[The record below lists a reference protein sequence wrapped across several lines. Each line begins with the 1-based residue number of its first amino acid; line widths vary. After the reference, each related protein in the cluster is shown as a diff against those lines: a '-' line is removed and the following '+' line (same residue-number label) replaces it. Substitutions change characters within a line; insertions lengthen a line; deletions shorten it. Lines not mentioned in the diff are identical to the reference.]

1 MKVSCGTDIVNI
13 ERIKKAIEKH
23 NEKFLTTVYTKQEV
37 EYCEKHENTK
47 YQHYAARFAAKEAF
61 FKATSNI
68 SSENYVDWN
77 NIEVIN
83 GKNGRPELNFKTI
96 DNIEI
101 QSIDLSLSHTDEYA
115 IATVVILYNE
125 SL

>member
-13 ERIKKAIEKH
+13 ERIEKAIEKH
-23 NEKFLTTVYTKQEV
+23 NDRFLNSVYTKQEV
-37 EYCEKHENTK
+37 EYCEKHTKTK

-68 SSENYVDWN
+68 SSEKSVDWT

-83 GKNGRPELNFKTI
+83 DENGRPELKFKEI
-96 DNIEI
+96 KDIKI

-115 IATVVILYNE
+115 VATVVILYDE